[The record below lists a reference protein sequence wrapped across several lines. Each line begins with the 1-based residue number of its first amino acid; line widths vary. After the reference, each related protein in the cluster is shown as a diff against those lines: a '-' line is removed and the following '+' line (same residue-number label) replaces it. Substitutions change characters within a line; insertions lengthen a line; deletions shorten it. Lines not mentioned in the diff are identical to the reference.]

1 MGQVLELVLLGFGLN
16 WCWQNRPQNSETQNR
31 DQIYHMKVLEWPLEL
46 NALTAILRLAFNTL
60 SSSSTS

>member
-31 DQIYHMKVLEWPLEL
+31 DQIYHMKVLECKVRAERS
-46 NALTAILRLAFNTL
+46 NGHSEACF
-60 SSSSTS
+60 